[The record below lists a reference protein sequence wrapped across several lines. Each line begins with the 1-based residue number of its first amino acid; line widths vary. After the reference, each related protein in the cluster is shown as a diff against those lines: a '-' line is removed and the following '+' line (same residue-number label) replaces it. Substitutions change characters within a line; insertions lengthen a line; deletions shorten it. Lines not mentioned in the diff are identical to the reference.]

1 MTNALIWAILI
12 LILGLMLLIAEL
24 FLPSGGVLGLLAA
37 AALVGSVLLAFRS
50 GSREGMVFMLLLA
63 VAIPAVI
70 GFGLQLWPKT
80 PLGRRMLLARP
91 KPEEFDPQD
100 QHDHE
105 LSMLVGKVGRT
116 ITQLRP
122 AGMTEFDGRRVD
134 TIAEGMIID
143 AGTLVRVIGVQGR
156 RVLVRK
162 IEMEDPETL
171 GPLA

>member
-1 MTNALIWAILI
+1 MTNALVWAILL
-12 LILGLMLLIAEL
+12 LIVGLMLLIAEL

-50 GSREGMVFMLLLA
+50 GGTRAGMVFMLLLA

-122 AGMTEFDGRRVD
+122 AGMTEIGRAHV
-134 TIAEGMIID
+134 
-143 AGTLVRVIGVQGR
+143 
-156 RVLVRK
+156 
-162 IEMEDPETL
+162 
-171 GPLA
+171 